1 MDMNNIC
8 ITIFDWNNTPQ
19 TLCLD
24 AAQKDCLY
32 FGRDK
37 NINDIVLSSPIVS
50 RDNHG
55 RFIFKNGE
63 WYIEERG
70 FFRTEKTPNGL
81 IYNNSYVSSWA
92 IHEGDIFRIDDG
104 IETIEKGVLIVVSL
118 PDSSNE
124 WTTLDISSK
133 KEISIG
139 RDQKSNIVISH
150 TSVSLTHA
158 RIKEENGDY
167 YLYDNTSN
175 GGIVVNDQRIS
186 KKYRLHEKDV
196 IVIANNKLIFTKKA
210 ISYCSYNSGI
220 SIDVVNVE
228 IERGKGKERFVTE
241 HDVNINIRPG
251 ELIAIVG
258 GSGAGK
264 STIMNCMSGYIK
276 PKRGKVYING
286 VDLYDNFDSL
296 KEIIGYVP
304 QADIVYD
311 NLTLFD
317 MLSYSAKMRLPK
329 ELTAEERKAAIHR
342 AIESVDL
349 VGKEKNLIG
358 TQLSGGQKKRASIA
372 VELLSDPSLLFL
384 DEPASGLDP
393 WTEKLMMSLLRN
405 MTYSGKTII
414 LVTHSVLQL
423 EMCDRILFLGKSGRV
438 CFLGSYKEALK
449 FFSIQDITEVYR
461 ILSDEAEE
469 WWQTYNGNKLNLKSC
484 EQGKNNNLTAK
495 RKKKAQIPVLVSRC
509 IKLVLNDRKRAVA
522 LFVIPPVLA
531 ALISVVA
538 DNEMYVQYETTKSIM
553 FALACAVFWIGMSNT
568 IQEVCKERV
577 ILKREYMAGLSLNS
591 YLCSKFIS
599 FGIICFIQS
608 VCITVIYS
616 ALIGLPE
623 TGVVTNAYTEIL
635 AVTFLTTLSAS
646 TLGILVSSL
655 FSNPDRAQTIV
666 PLLLLPQLLFSG
678 IIFNISGFSK
688 VVSVLTVCRW
698 SIEGYGT
705 TVNLNDM
712 ELRCHQLGHTIAGF
726 ELTHPIEN
734 AFEYSASH
742 FFMVLA
748 ILLGFSIGA
757 LVISRVALLSMRK
770 EL

>member
-1 MDMNNIC
+1 M
-8 ITIFDWNNTPQ
+8 
-19 TLCLD
+19 
-24 AAQKDCLY
+24 
-32 FGRDK
+32 
-37 NINDIVLSSPIVS
+37 
-50 RDNHG
+50 
-55 RFIFKNGE
+55 
-63 WYIEERG
+63 
-70 FFRTEKTPNGL
+70 
-81 IYNNSYVSSWA
+81 
-92 IHEGDIFRIDDG
+92 
-104 IETIEKGVLIVVSL
+104 
-118 PDSSNE
+118 
-124 WTTLDISSK
+124 
-133 KEISIG
+133 
-139 RDQKSNIVISH
+139 
-150 TSVSLTHA
+150 
-158 RIKEENGDY
+158 
-167 YLYDNTSN
+167 
-175 GGIVVNDQRIS
+175 
-186 KKYRLHEKDV
+186 
-196 IVIANNKLIFTKKA
+196 
-210 ISYCSYNSGI
+210 
-220 SIDVVNVE
+220 
-228 IERGKGKERFVTE
+228 
-241 HDVNINIRPG
+241 
-251 ELIAIVG
+251 
-258 GSGAGK
+258 
-264 STIMNCMSGYIK
+264 
-276 PKRGKVYING
+276 
-286 VDLYDNFDSL
+286 
-296 KEIIGYVP
+296 
-304 QADIVYD
+304 
-311 NLTLFD
+311 
-317 MLSYSAKMRLPK
+317 
-329 ELTAEERKAAIHR
+329 
-342 AIESVDL
+342 
-349 VGKEKNLIG
+349 
-358 TQLSGGQKKRASIA
+358 
-372 VELLSDPSLLFL
+372 
-384 DEPASGLDP
+384 
-393 WTEKLMMSLLRN
+393 
-405 MTYSGKTII
+405 
-414 LVTHSVLQL
+414 
-423 EMCDRILFLGKSGRV
+423 
-438 CFLGSYKEALK
+438 
-449 FFSIQDITEVYR
+449 
-461 ILSDEAEE
+461 
-469 WWQTYNGNKLNLKSC
+469 
-484 EQGKNNNLTAK
+484 TAK
-495 RKKKAQIPVLVSRC
+495 IKKKAQIPVLVSRC
-509 IKLVLNDRKRAVA
+509 IKLILNDRKRAVA